1 MHQHVAFV
9 YPAELKLNCKKL
21 QLTSPSPHC
30 YADIFRQIH
39 HLRAIFLMIRILFAS
54 FLASFTVAA
63 TAQDGVVTSA
73 TGFAG
78 LRPGPLAVGWNLVQ
92 QYDYARAYKG
102 LIDPVS
108 GEATR
113 GERARPIQTQVWY
126 PARKGG
132 TPITYADYVRTEAS
146 EEDFTRSPGEIEAA
160 LTAAREDAARRIGA
174 AQADK
179 FFGQRMWAVRDA
191 AALPGTYPVVIYA
204 PGSGGSGHEPADL
217 GEYLASRGYVVI
229 ASRSLGT
236 HARQIE
242 ESSDNID
249 AQMRD
254 IEFLISY
261 AKGLP
266 YADMN
271 HVAVV
276 GWSWGGMTNV
286 FAAERDSRI
295 RALVSFD
302 GTREPEYTKQ
312 ISPYRVTV
320 PWLYIQRRPET
331 VAELS
336 HKGIDTSF
344 SLLNALK
351 YADVYQ
357 VTMNPMKH
365 VDFSSD
371 ALRKEGPG
379 YFDEYSRTEVEQ
391 AYHWT
396 ARYVLE
402 FLNATL
408 KNDASARAFLDR
420 KPIDNGVPRHMAT
433 IQHAAAQSGPL
444 PTREGFAEALRRRGF
459 AHAADI
465 YRELRARDPAFV
477 LSETEINLWGYGLMA
492 KSGGLDDATAMFK
505 FGTSLY
511 PDSFNLFDSLGE
523 AQENKRD
530 IAAAITSYRRSLELN
545 PKNANATAHLAVLT
559 ANQSAAA
566 SSP

>member
-1 MHQHVAFV
+1 
-9 YPAELKLNCKKL
+9 
-21 QLTSPSPHC
+21 
-30 YADIFRQIH
+30 
-39 HLRAIFLMIRILFAS
+39 MIRVLLAS
-54 FLASFTVAA
+54 LLTSFTVIA
-63 TAQDGVVTSA
+63 TAQDVAVDPA
-73 TGFAG
+73 VGFAG
-78 LRPGPLAVGWNLVQ
+78 LRAGPLAVGWKLVQ
-92 QYDYARAYKG
+92 QYDYSRSYKG

-108 GEATR
+108 GEPTR
-113 GERARPIQTQVWY
+113 GERARPIQTQIWY
-126 PARKGG
+126 PARKAG
-132 TPITYADYVRTEAS
+132 TPVTYADYLRTEAS

-160 LTAAREDAARRIGA
+160 LAAARKDAVRRIGA
-174 AQADK
+174 EQASK
-179 FFGQRMWAVRDA
+179 NFGQRMWAVRDA

-204 PGSGGSGHEPADL
+204 PGAGGSGHEPADL

-229 ASRSLGT
+229 ASRSLGAHT
-236 HARQIE
+236 RQIE
-242 ESSDNID
+242 ESSDNLE
-249 AQMRD
+249 APMRD
-254 IEFLISY
+254 IAFLISY

-271 HVAVV
+271 RIAVV
-276 GWSWGGMTNV
+276 GWSWGGMANV
-286 FAAERDSRI
+286 FAAERDTRI

-357 VTMNPMKH
+357 VTMNPMRH
-365 VDFSSD
+365 ADFSSD
-371 ALRKEGPG
+371 ALRKQAPG

-396 ARYVLE
+396 ARYMLE

-433 IQHAAAQSGPL
+433 IQHAAAQPGPL
-444 PTREGFAEALRRRGF
+444 PTREGFAEALGRQGF
-459 AHAADI
+459 GHAADI
-465 YRELRARDPAFV
+465 YRELHARDPAFV
-477 LSETEINLWGYGLMA
+477 LSETEINLWGYALME
-492 KSGGLDDATAMFK
+492 KSGGLDDAIAIFK

-523 AQENKRD
+523 AQENKHD
-530 IAAAITSYRRSLELN
+530 TAAAIASYRRSLELN
-545 PKNANATAHLAVLT
+545 PKNTNATAHLAVLT
-559 ANQSAAA
+559 GNRSTAA
-566 SSP
+566 SGS